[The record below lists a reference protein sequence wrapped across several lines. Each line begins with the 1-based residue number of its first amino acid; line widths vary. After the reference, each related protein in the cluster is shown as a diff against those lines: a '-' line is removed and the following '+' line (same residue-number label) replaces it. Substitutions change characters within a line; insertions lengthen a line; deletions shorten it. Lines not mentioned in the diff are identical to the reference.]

1 MKFWG
6 NKKEEN
12 NESRR
17 DYSIIG
23 NNENSL
29 VIGDQNDSNM
39 FILTY
44 SQTHTEL
51 RSIIIE
57 MFKNFFDQNK
67 EFSNPEAFITRTL
80 LVAVASTVNKKHTSE
95 SILNPSLNV
104 TIGFINENKFIY
116 LNEGTNKILR
126 IKDKKFDI
134 LSNGSGK
141 PLENNI
147 LDLQLSVYDES
158 ILNNDILIAYP
169 SKLNEYLSDKDIF
182 KIVKNAKNKNDI
194 GVFLKEVMEI
204 KQIDKNLSV
213 ITYVH

>member
-29 VIGDQNDSNM
+29 VIGDQHDSNM

-44 SQTHTEL
+44 SQTPTEL
-51 RSIIIE
+51 RNIIIE
-57 MFKNFFDQNK
+57 MFRNFFDQNK

-147 LDLQLSVYDES
+147 LDLQLSVYDEN
-158 ILNNDILIAYP
+158 ILNNDISECI
-169 SKLNEYLSDKDIF
+169 I
-182 KIVKNAKNKNDI
+182 I
-194 GVFLKEVMEI
+194 
-204 KQIDKNLSV
+204 
-213 ITYVH
+213 